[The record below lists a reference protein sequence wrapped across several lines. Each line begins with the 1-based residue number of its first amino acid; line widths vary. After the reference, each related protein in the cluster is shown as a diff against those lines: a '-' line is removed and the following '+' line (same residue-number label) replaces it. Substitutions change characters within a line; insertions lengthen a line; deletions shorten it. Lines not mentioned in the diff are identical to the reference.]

1 MDIKLINERMDS
13 SIKFLEKELS
23 KLRTSRANPSILDN
37 IYVDAYGTR
46 TPINQLGSISVPE
59 ANMIT
64 IQIWD
69 SSLINI
75 VEKTINESNIG
86 INPQIDGSL
95 LRLPIPKLSE
105 ERRQELA
112 KIASSQGEQSKIAIR
127 NNRRD
132 FMEKIKKDEKD
143 KSISQDES
151 KKFHNDIQKITD
163 EYITKIDKLISTKQE
178 EILKV

>member
-1 MDIKLINERMDS
+1 MDS

-59 ANMIT
+59 ANMINV
-64 IQIWD
+64 QIWD
-69 SSLINI
+69 SSLISI
-75 VEKTINESNIG
+75 VEKAINESNIG

>member
-1 MDIKLINERMDS
+1 MDS
-13 SIKFLEKELS
+13 SIKFFEKELS
-23 KLRTSRANPSILDN
+23 KLRTARANPSILDN
-37 IYVDAYGTR
+37 IYVEAYGTK
-46 TPINQLGSISVPE
+46 TPINQLGSINVPE
-59 ANMIT
+59 SNMIT

-69 SSLINI
+69 TSLINV
-75 VEKTINESNIG
+75 VEKVINESNIG
-86 INPQIDGSL
+86 INPQVDGAL

-112 KIASSQGEQSKIAIR
+112 KLASQQGEQAKIAIR

-132 FMEKIKKDEKD
+132 FMEKVKKDEKD

-151 KKFHNDIQKITD
+151 KKFFNDIQNKTD
-163 EYITKIDKLISTKQE
+163 EYISKIDELVSTKQE

>member
-1 MDIKLINERMDS
+1 M
-13 SIKFLEKELS
+13 
-23 KLRTSRANPSILDN
+23 
-37 IYVDAYGTR
+37 
-46 TPINQLGSISVPE
+46 
-59 ANMIT
+59 
-64 IQIWD
+64 
-69 SSLINI
+69 
-75 VEKTINESNIG
+75 
-86 INPQIDGSL
+86 
-95 LRLPIPKLSE
+95 RLPIPKLSE

-151 KKFHNDIQKITD
+151 KKFHSKIQNITD
-163 EYITKIDKLISTKQE
+163 DYITKIDKLISTKQE